1 MFRTT
6 LSHVPV
12 SCLAIIG
19 RAAQR
24 TPTLKRTR
32 MSMSATEDNAMVKVA
47 VAQMTS
53 SGSVDDNLATCSSLA
68 QVGVV
73 FLLLLIIV

>member
-1 MFRTT
+1 
-6 LSHVPV
+6 
-12 SCLAIIG
+12 
-19 RAAQR
+19 
-24 TPTLKRTR
+24 
-32 MSMSATEDNAMVKVA
+32 MSATEDNAMVKVA